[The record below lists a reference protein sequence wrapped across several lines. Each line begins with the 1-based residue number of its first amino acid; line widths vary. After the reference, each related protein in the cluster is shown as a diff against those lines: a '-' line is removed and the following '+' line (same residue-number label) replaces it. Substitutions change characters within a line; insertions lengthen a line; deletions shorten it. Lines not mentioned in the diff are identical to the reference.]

1 MLLKSA
7 QRHAQEEKAGEKAWF
22 LYVLRCADDTFYT
35 GTTTDITRRIN
46 EHNTKK
52 SGAKYTKTR
61 RPVKLVF
68 WLDFENRSKAQ
79 KAEYQFKKL
88 TRAQKEKIINASP

>member
-1 MLLKSA
+1 MQPS
-7 QRHAQEEKAGEKAWF
+7 EKAWF

-52 SGAKYTKTR
+52 CGAKYTKTR
-61 RPVKLVF
+61 RPVELIF
-68 WLDFENRSKAQ
+68 WLDFENRSQAQ
-79 KAEYQFKKL
+79 KAEYKFKKL
-88 TRAQKEKIINASP
+88 TRAQKEKTINASG